1 MWKLAHYRGETIASN
16 VSSELLPAGEELT
29 QPLYIRTEPSVLL
42 QHSIMAVV
50 HANLEDSEE
59 ALAESTV
66 MGFVYV
72 YVFPSSICER
82 IGLVTNEFFFLNQSI
97 GG

>member
-1 MWKLAHYRGETIASN
+1 
-16 VSSELLPAGEELT
+16 
-29 QPLYIRTEPSVLL
+29 
-42 QHSIMAVV
+42 MAVV

-72 YVFPSSICER
+72 YVFPASFRER
-82 IGLVTNEFFFLNQSI
+82 IGLVTNDYFFEPEHRWMTRSAT
-97 GG
+97 

>member
-1 MWKLAHYRGETIASN
+1 
-16 VSSELLPAGEELT
+16 LPAGEELK
-29 QPLYIRTEPSVLL
+29 QPLYITTEPSVLL

-50 HANLEDSEE
+50 NASLEDSEE

-72 YVFPSSICER
+72 YVPSAYR
-82 IGLVTNEFFFLNQSI
+82 DRVNY
-97 GG
+97 